1 MPEAETASAA
11 DTLRSI
17 LRRIALLVP
26 IVLTLVL
33 GLGVD
38 AHASRSPTRQEAR
51 EIRQDAPLYLEG
63 RGWRVSGIRVS
74 TVSQNYAKAAVQQGQ
89 RGPAGEMIL
98 HLRHGIWHEA
108 FLGTNEFCSARVPK
122 RVLNDLGFRC

>member
-1 MPEAETASAA
+1 
-11 DTLRSI
+11 
-17 LRRIALLVP
+17 
-26 IVLTLVL
+26 VLTLVV

-38 AHASRSPTRQEAR
+38 AHASRPPTRQEAR
-51 EIRQDAPLYLEG
+51 EIREDARLYLTG

-74 TVSQNYAKAAVQQGQ
+74 TVSAQYAKAAVMQGQ
-89 RGPAGEMIL
+89 RGAAGEMIL

-108 FLGTNEFCSARVPK
+108 FQGTNDFCSARVPK